1 MTLGVGRQNQ
11 GVTMRYDDSTDCAA
25 SEYDDRR
32 TMATMDEGRRRTQ
45 YEPDDA
51 EDSDEETRARR
62 DEAFEA
68 EIEAEV
74 EAMYGKGSGKGG
86 DGASWEAFWTR
97 ASRINEA
104 KMRRAGLDPNMED
117 PKEKFGRFGQKL
129 ERGRPREGEA
139 LYCFGCDAVCD
150 GRFEC
155 AQCLEIFRARS
166 KLVPFDAWERA
177 FFCAPECYKTHWRE
191 HCERHGPSSAGPTKL
206 DGRVHQFEAPQGNGA
221 LWHTVEL
228 KRIDFE
234 ECVPKL

>member
-1 MTLGVGRQNQ
+1 MTLGVDRNQ

-25 SEYDDRR
+25 SEDDDRR